1 MKALVTAQ
9 VLVGDSVR
17 VLVLVWD
24 LESEL
29 DLARVVVQELVLAG
43 GLGSAQESVSVT
55 VQELVLVEELA

>member
-1 MKALVTAQ
+1 MTAQ

-17 VLVLVWD
+17 VLALVWD

>member
-1 MKALVTAQ
+1 
-9 VLVGDSVR
+9 VR
-17 VLVLVWD
+17 VLALVWD